1 MDILATARRLEA
13 VLSKQLDRAAERVRT
28 AGPPEPLEVAHA
40 IVESVARHV
49 QPGGRGRYV
58 FPYHRVKI
66 TIAAPNKDAR
76 AQLDAVIDGEPSLS
90 DRIIERLTSAGCDAA
105 NVDVRVVYVAA
116 ANGDWTDPAFNLEL
130 LRVNAPAAAKPA
142 TPGEAAPS
150 LKLTIEHG
158 KAEKASYT
166 FAATPIYLGRCSD
179 IRDSR
184 HRLIRNNHVAFVEA
198 GGEVNA
204 SVSRRHAHVALE
216 AASGHHRVCDDGSEH
231 GTRILR
237 GGRLIDVPAGA
248 RGIRIQSGDV
258 IVLGEA
264 RVRVTTAAG

>member
-13 VLSKQLDRAAERVRT
+13 VLSKQLDRAAARVRT

-90 DRIIERLTSAGCDAA
+90 DRIVERLSSAGCDAA
-105 NVDVRVVYVAA
+105 DVDVRVVYVAA

-130 LRVNAPAAAKPA
+130 LRVNVPAAAKPA
-142 TPGEAAPS
+142 ASDEAAPS
-150 LKLTIEHG
+150 LKLTVEHG

-166 FAATPIYLGRCSD
+166 FSATPIYLGRCTD

-198 GGEVNA
+198 GVDVNA
-204 SVSRRHAHVALE
+204 SVSRRHAHIAFD
-216 AASGHHRVCDDGSEH
+216 AGSGHHRVCDDRSEH

-248 RGIRIQSGDV
+248 RGIRIQPGDV